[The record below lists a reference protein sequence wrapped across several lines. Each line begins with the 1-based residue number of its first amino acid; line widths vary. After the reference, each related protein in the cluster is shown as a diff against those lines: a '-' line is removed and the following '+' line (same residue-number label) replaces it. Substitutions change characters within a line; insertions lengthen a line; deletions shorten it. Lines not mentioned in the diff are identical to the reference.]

1 VQAERRKGAPIA
13 LVVAALTTLAVD
25 QLSKA
30 LTRIFL
36 PKGSV
41 VSIGGVLKLRQVR
54 NPGTA
59 FGVIQ
64 GEPWPLFL
72 LSIAVFFFLLLVLW
86 RWGGPGSRFFQM
98 GMGLII
104 GGALGNI
111 IDRIA
116 LGAVVDFIDFGFW
129 PVFNLADMAIVVG
142 VIMTMVVV
150 VKETWKKE
158 NQGA

>member
-1 VQAERRKGAPIA
+1 
-13 LVVAALTTLAVD
+13 
-25 QLSKA
+25 
-30 LTRIFL
+30 
-36 PKGSV
+36 
-41 VSIGGVLKLRQVR
+41 
-54 NPGTA
+54 
-59 FGVIQ
+59 
-64 GEPWPLFL
+64 
-72 LSIAVFFFLLLVLW
+72 
-86 RWGGPGSRFFQM
+86 M